1 MTAIDKLKDQEKSTI
16 LAFASSDRYEP
27 YAICK
32 SKEQE
37 M

>member
-16 LAFASSDRYEP
+16 LDASSDRYEH